1 MASDPA
7 RSRDPEYPNLPA
19 EVIGA
24 YRDPA
29 PGMVVEVVD
38 GLVYTMTRP
47 RPIHQRVGG
56 ELHGELRDP
65 FDRGRGGPGGWVL
78 LPEPELSLGE
88 RPDLAAPDVAG
99 WRRER
104 LPSPPRGA
112 ISVVPDWVCEILSD
126 STRRHDLTVKMPMY
140 FRHGV
145 GHAWLVDA
153 DTHTLQVYRRVTDGW
168 LLALSASGEDVVRAE
183 PFDATGLDLAT
194 LWRW

>member
-1 MASDPA
+1 MPSDPGDSLDA
-7 RSRDPEYPNLPA
+7 EYPNLPS
-19 EVIGA
+19 EVLAI
-24 YRDPA
+24 YRDP
-29 PGMVVEVVD
+29 PPDVVAEIIA
-38 GLVYTMTRP
+38 GTLHTMPRP
-47 RPIHQRVGG
+47 RPAHQRAGG
-56 ELHGELRDP
+56 EVHGELRGP
-65 FDRGRGGPGGWVL
+65 FDRGRGGPGGWML
-78 LPEPELSLGE
+78 LPEPELSLGSL
-88 RPDLAAPDVAG
+88 PDLVVPDVAG
-99 WRRER
+99 WHRER
-104 LPSPPRGA
+104 LPEAPRGA
-112 ISVVPDWVCEILSD
+112 IAVVPDWVCEVLST